1 MLFNLNPRSSTP
13 IWEQIVN
20 QVKELVIKGVL
31 QPNDQLLPVRE
42 LSTQLL
48 INPNTVSKAYR
59 ELERLG
65 VTETFRGKGTFVSS
79 EINLKADQKSI
90 DKVKQALKQL
100 IIESSYLNIEEDVFL
115 NWVQDY
121 MEEMRGEKDAG
132 NKKLK

>member
-20 QVKELVIKGVL
+20 QVKELIIKGVL
-31 QPNDQLLPVRE
+31 LPNDQLLPVRE

-100 IIESSYLNIEEDVFL
+100 IVESSYLNIEQETFMD
-115 NWVQDY
+115 WVKDY
-121 MEEMRGEKDAG
+121 MEEMGGEKNAG
-132 NKKLK
+132 SKEHK

>member
-20 QVKELVIKGVL
+20 QVKELIIKGVL
-31 QPNDQLLPVRE
+31 LPNDQLLPVRE

-59 ELERLG
+59 ELERQG

-90 DKVKQALKQL
+90 EKIKQELKEL
-100 IIESSYLNIEEDVFL
+100 MIKSSYLKIEQETFL
-115 NWVQDY
+115 KWVKEYTD
-121 MEEMRGEKDAG
+121 ELGGENDA
-132 NKKLK
+132 